1 MTPLDIALLS
11 IAAVCTSALTAII
24 GSGGGTILIALLLI
38 FMPPAAAIPFHGV
51 VQLASNTSRVW
62 LFRRHMAWPLI
73 LRFGALMPFGV
84 AVGLWLF
91 QGMSKETVQ
100 ILIGFF
106 VLLSLFTRQLKR
118 FRDKDLPLGAFVP
131 LGFVVGALNMIVG
144 VVAPVLG
151 VLIVR
156 KELNKEAIVGTL
168 GFFGLLG
175 NLLKIIG
182 FVLVGFSFVQYG
194 PALAAMIPSV
204 LIGTYLGKTILSRF
218 SEALFLLVFKA
229 TLVILA
235 AKLILWDGLMTLT
248 QAG

>member
-1 MTPLDIALLS
+1 MTPIDIALLS
-11 IAAVCTSALTAII
+11 LAAVCTSALTAII
-24 GSGGGTILIALLLI
+24 GSGGGTILIALMLL

-62 LFRRHMAWPLI
+62 LFRKHMAWPLI
-73 LRFGALMPFGV
+73 IRFGALMPFGV
-84 AVGLWLF
+84 ALGLWLF

-100 ILIGFF
+100 ILIGVF
-106 VLLSLFTRQLKR
+106 VLASLFTRQMKR

-168 GFFGLLG
+168 GFFGFLG
-175 NLLKIIG
+175 NLLKVIG
-182 FVLVGFSFVQYG
+182 FVLVGFSFVEYG
-194 PALAAMIPSV
+194 PALAAMVPAV
-204 LIGTYLGKTILSRF
+204 LVGTWLGKAILGRF
-218 SEALFLLVFKA
+218 SEALFVTVFK
-229 TLVILA
+229 TVLVILA
-235 AKLILWDGLMTLT
+235 AKLILWDALMNLA